1 MTERIETGDFER
13 RTPRRAAAE
22 EPIEVRRHLD
32 ALRRSL
38 PLVAGIVLVLAVAT
52 YVVSTSLP
60 KRYKATTS
68 IVQRT
73 NATLDTS
80 NSVDTIARD
89 LNTINSLVTTDDV
102 LNGAA
107 RKLNGETLDTLRD
120 KVSSSVDPNANLIYV
135 TAKDASAQQSARI
148 ANAVA
153 GTFVSE
159 QADIERRQYEH
170 ALADLQDELA
180 NVTGQGATTAD
191 QEQAIR
197 DRIAQLRVSIA
208 TAGSD
213 LGIAQRADPPK
224 SQDTPRP
231 LRNTALA
238 IVLGLFLGVLVALGR
253 DQLVPRVSGSRE
265 LSRLL
270 ELPVLVSVPYVSTR
284 RGRRSRAL
292 TGIEYETYQTL
303 ATSVRFTLTPADG
316 PHVVLVTSALHAEG
330 KSTVTLRLG
339 RALAHAGHRTLLISA
354 DMRWPTLHDLA
365 GVPLGPGLADVLQEL
380 PGRSPE
386 TARALVGDRIEPA
399 PGRRRGALDVLPS
412 GRKPQDPTELLADVA
427 LDVVFDAIAELEYT
441 YVLVDAPPLLG
452 IADTQA
458 LARRATSILYV
469 ARLDRITLENVVDA
483 REVLDRIDRP
493 SAGMVV
499 IGARSEASPYYLSS
513 RAVPALEDV

>member
-1 MTERIETGDFER
+1 MTERIDTGDLER
-13 RTPRRAAAE
+13 RPPSRRAAAE
-22 EPIEVRRHLD
+22 EPIEVRRYLE
-32 ALRRSL
+32 ALRRGL
-38 PLVAGIVLVLAVAT
+38 PLIVGIVVVLAAAT
-52 YVVSTSLP
+52 YIVSSSLP
-60 KRYKATTS
+60 KRYKAETS
-68 IVQRT
+68 IVQRST
-73 NATLDTS
+73 AVLDNNS
-80 NSVDTIARD
+80 SVDAIARD
-89 LNTINSLVTTDDV
+89 LNTINSLLTTDDV
-102 LNGAA
+102 LNGAV
-107 RKLNGETLDTLRD
+107 RKLRGETLESLRE

-135 TAKDASAQQSARI
+135 TAKDASPQQSARI

-153 GTFVSE
+153 TTFVSE
-159 QADIERRQYEH
+159 QADIQRRQYER
-170 ALADLQDELA
+170 ALADLQDELGRVSNQA
-180 NVTGQGATTAD
+180 NAGD

-208 TAGSD
+208 TVGSD
-213 LGIAQRADPPK
+213 LGIAQRADAPDT
-224 SQDTPRP
+224 QDTPRP

-270 ELPVLVSVPYVSTR
+270 ELPVLVSIPYVSTR

-303 ATSVRFTLTPADG
+303 GTSIRFSLTPADG

-330 KSTVTLRLG
+330 KSTVTMRLG

-354 DMRWPTLHDLA
+354 DMRWPTLHDLVD
-365 GVPLGPGLADVLQEL
+365 VPLGPGLADLLQT
-380 PGRSPE
+380 PPHGRE
-386 TARALVGDRIEPA
+386 DARSVVTKDIQHA
-399 PGRRRGALDVLPS
+399 PGRRRGVLDVLPS
-412 GRKPQDPTELLADVA
+412 GRKPNDPTELLADSA
-427 LDVVFDAIAELEYT
+427 LDQVFDAIGDLDYS
-441 YVLVDAPPLLG
+441 YILVDAPPLLG

-483 REVLDRIDRP
+483 REILDRLDRP
-493 SAGMVV
+493 TVGMVV

-513 RAVPALEDV
+513 RVPALEDV